1 MHEDKRTT
9 EAKIAELNLAWQ
21 PDLVLVDGR
30 RSTVEWAGRGP
41 YVYPNVI
48 MASGDMVAVDSE
60 AVKILKTFPA
70 DNRIQPPLEELG
82 QLATA
87 SALGLGSMDYAL
99 VESPAHT
106 QTEESNNL
114 DPATLAVMNTP

>member
-1 MHEDKRTT
+1 MP
-9 EAKIAELNLAWQ
+9 ELNLAWQ
-21 PDLVLVDGR
+21 PDLNLIDGR
-30 RSTVEWAGRGP
+30 RSTIEWAGRGP

-60 AVKILKTFPA
+60 AVKILKTYPA
-70 DNRIQPPLEELG
+70 ENRIQLPLEQLG

-87 SALGLGSMDYAL
+87 HALGIGSMDYEL
-99 VESPAHT
+99 VESAAHT
-106 QTEESNNL
+106 RTEQENNL